1 MSRSMMNGAKLII
14 LIILAVLAGCDWFD
28 EAVEANLPPETEL
41 LECGAPQGVT
51 EGDNVRFVWGGSD
64 IDGHVSGFEVSFD
77 TAPWEPT
84 PLESLTVSEITLGD
98 HVFKVRAVD
107 DDGDV
112 DPNPAQCSFTAS
124 AAGHLV
130 DRIVVLELFTT
141 NECPNCPKAEIALN
155 VLVDE
160 MGTGTVSVVAYHDR
174 PSYSPDSDALAT
186 GQTDQRIAWYTG
198 NPGFPGESDTWPTV
212 VFDGLRIVEGAKTA
226 EEAEAFYRSE
236 ISLREDVGTPVSLRV
251 EGDIG
256 GDQGSVTVVARAED
270 VPPGGALVLRFAV
283 VEDSVKYRGFWA
295 NRFDFVAR
303 LLLEEEALDLVAVG
317 DSARIEREF
326 MVDPSWVVEKLDVIA
341 FIQDTGTREV
351 FQSGRLK
358 SN

>member
-1 MSRSMMNGAKLII
+1 MSRSMMNGAKFII
-14 LIILAVLAGCDWFD
+14 LIILTVLAGCDWFD
-28 EAVEANLPPETEL
+28 EAVEANLPPETDL

-51 EGDNVRFVWGGSD
+51 EGDDVRFVWSGSD
-64 IDGHVSGFEVSFD
+64 IDGRVSGFEVWFD
-77 TAPWEPT
+77 GGPWEPT
-84 PLESLTVSEITLGD
+84 PFESLTISEITQGD

-112 DPNPAQCSFTAS
+112 DPDPAECLFTAS
-124 AAGHLV
+124 VAGQMV
-130 DRIVVLELFTT
+130 GRVVLLELFTT

-155 VLVDE
+155 ALVDE
-160 MGTGTVSVVAYHDR
+160 MGTGAVSVIAYHDK

-198 NPGFPGESDTWPTV
+198 NAGFPGESDTWPTV
-212 VFDGLRIVEGAKTA
+212 VFDGLRIVEGARTA
-226 EEAEAFYRSE
+226 EEAEAFYRFE

-270 VPPGGALVLRFAV
+270 VLPGGPLVLRFAV

-295 NRFDFVAR
+295 TRFDFVAR